1 MLVTRATPPF
11 HGFPID
17 TIGVGTRPSASFS
30 PGAFMRFSSILA
42 SFTLVLFAT
51 SSSGSAADVPANVV
65 LILADDLGYADLG
78 CYGAKDI
85 RSPHL
90 DKLASEGTRFT
101 NFTVAQ
107 AVCTASRA
115 GLLSGCYPNRIGLA
129 GALNHTSVNGIHSDE
144 ILLPELCKAKGF
156 ATACF
161 GKWHLGTRPIFDP
174 TRNGFDTWLGLP
186 YSNDNGPLHPTVRGI
201 PSLPLLEN
209 GVTVSLDPDQATL
222 TKLFT
227 ERAVKFIRANKS
239 QPFFLYVPHVMPH
252 VPIAASPAF
261 AGKSGRGLYGD
272 AVEELDWS
280 VGEILNAIKSNG
292 LDENTLVLFL
302 SDNGPF
308 LSYGDHAG
316 RANPFR
322 EGKLTTFE
330 GGVRVP
336 FIARWSGYIPSGLTC
351 NEAMNGIDVL
361 PTVARIIDAPLP
373 KRKIDGI
380 DLSPLLFGKPDAK
393 GRDAFAYYSGSELQ
407 AVRNGKWKLHL
418 PHDYLTVNGPVGMG
432 GKPAN
437 FANMAP
443 NSIEE
448 SGVRG
453 IASRHG
459 YKLAQQELALFDLDS
474 DPGETRNVAAEHPA
488 IVNQIEEIANAF
500 RRDLGDSLFKA
511 VGTGV
516 RTAGLDTP
524 QKAAFTR
531 LFDKEN
537 LMAWCI
543 VPFDSAKRSP
553 AERANM
559 LRELGIKRFAYDY
572 RAEHIPSFESEFA
585 ALKENGVELSAW
597 WFPMTLNEEAK
608 MTLSLFEKHQLHP
621 QLWVMGGGN
630 ANMSPVEAEAFA
642 VKETERIRTIALAAQ
657 KIGCTVGL
665 YNHGGWFGV
674 PENQIELIRRIGMP
688 NVGIVFN
695 LHHAHDQLDR
705 LPTVLAKL
713 MPHLLVINI
722 NGMQTDGERLGKKI
736 LPIGDGDR
744 DLEVLKTISESGF
757 KGPIGILNHT
767 DDDAKKRLE
776 LNMIGLEGLVSKL
789 FNTKNQ

>member
-1 MLVTRATPPF
+1 
-11 HGFPID
+11 
-17 TIGVGTRPSASFS
+17 
-30 PGAFMRFSSILA
+30 MRFLSTFVSLA
-42 SFTLVLFAT
+42 LLLFQML
-51 SSSGSAADVPANVV
+51 SSGKAAENPANIVV
-65 LILADDLGYADLG
+65 ILADDLGYADLG
-78 CYGAKDI
+78 CFGATDI
-85 RSPHL
+85 RTPHL
-90 DKLASEGTRFT
+90 DKLASQGTRFT
-101 NFTVAQ
+101 HFSVTQ

-115 GLLSGCYPNRIGLA
+115 ALMTGCYPNRIGLA
-129 GALNHTSVNGIHSDE
+129 GALNHTSLNGIHPDE
-144 ILLPELCKAKGF
+144 VLLPEICKAKGY

-161 GKWHLGTRPIFDP
+161 GKWHLGTRPAFDP
-174 TRNGFDTWLGLP
+174 IRNGFDTWLGLP

-201 PSLPLLEN
+201 PALPLIED
-209 GVTVSLDPDQATL
+209 GVVVGNDPDQSNFTR
-222 TKLFT
+222 LFT
-227 ERAVKFIRANKS
+227 EKAVKFISTNKS
-239 QPFFLYVPHVMPH
+239 RPFFLYVPHVMPH
-252 VPIAASPAF
+252 VPIAASQTF
-261 AGKSGRGLYGD
+261 AGKSSRGLYGD

-280 VGEILNAIKSNG
+280 VGEIMNAINRNG
-292 LDENTLVLFL
+292 LEENTLVLFL

-316 RANPFR
+316 RAHPFR

-336 FIARWSGYIPSGLTC
+336 FIARWPGHVPEGKTC
-351 NEAMNGIDVL
+351 TEAMNGIDVL
-361 PTVARIIDAPLP
+361 PTIAKIIDAPLP
-373 KRKIDGI
+373 NQKLDGL
-380 DLSPLLFGKPDAK
+380 DLSPLLLGKANAK
-393 GRDAFAYYSGSELQ
+393 GRETFAYYSGSELH

-418 PHDYLTVNGPVGMG
+418 PHDYLTVNGPVGTG

-459 YKLAQQELALFDLDS
+459 YKVAQQELALFDLDA
-474 DPGETRNVAAEHPA
+474 DPGETSNVASQNPT
-488 IVNQIEEIANAF
+488 IVNQIEMLVKGF
-500 RRDLGDSLFKA
+500 RTDLGDGLTKS
-511 VGTGV
+511 VGSGV
-516 RTAGLDTP
+516 RLAGFDT
-524 QKAAFTR
+524 QEKNAFNKR
-531 LFDKEN
+531 LFDREN

-553 AERANM
+553 RERASM
-559 LRELGIKRFAYDY
+559 LRELGIKKFAYDY
-572 RAEHIPSFESEFA
+572 RAEHIPSFESEIA
-585 ALKENGVELSAW
+585 ALKENGIELSAW

-630 ANMSPVEAEAFA
+630 TNMSADEAEAFA
-642 VKETERIRTIALAAQ
+642 NKEAERIRTIAAAAQ
-657 KIGCTVGL
+657 KIGSTVGL
-665 YNHGGWFGV
+665 YNHGGWFGI
-674 PENQIELIRRIGMP
+674 PENQVDLIRRVGMP

-705 LPTVLAKL
+705 LPTVLAKM

-744 DLEVLKTISESGF
+744 DLEILKVISDSGF
-757 KGPIGILNHT
+757 KGTIGILNHT
-767 DDDAKKRLE
+767 DEDARKRLE
-776 LNMIGLEGLVSKL
+776 LNMSGLESLVSKL
-789 FNTKNQ
+789 SNRKTNN

>member
-1 MLVTRATPPF
+1 MQL
-11 HGFPID
+11 
-17 TIGVGTRPSASFS
+17 PS
-30 PGAFMRFSSILA
+30 PLA
-42 SFTLVLFAT
+42 SLILIFFAT
-51 SSSGSAADVPANVV
+51 LAFGDIAERAPNVV

-78 CYGAKDI
+78 CYGATDI
-85 RSPHL
+85 RTPHL
-90 DKLASEGTRFT
+90 DLLASQGTRFA
-101 NFTVAQ
+101 NFSVAQ

-115 GLLSGCYPNRIGLA
+115 ALLSGCYPNRIGLA
-129 GALNHTSVNGIHSDE
+129 GALNHTSVNGIHPDE
-144 ILLPELCKAKGF
+144 ILLPELCKSQGF

-161 GKWHLGTRPIFDP
+161 GKWHLGTRPVFDP
-174 TRNGFDTWLGLP
+174 TRNGFDKWLGLP

-201 PSLPLLEN
+201 PPLPLIEN
-209 GVTVSLDPDQATL
+209 GTTISLDPDQSNF

-227 ERAVKFIRANKS
+227 ERAVKFISANKS

-252 VPIAASPAF
+252 VPIAVSPAF
-261 AGKSGRGLYGD
+261 AGKSSRGLYGD
-272 AVEELDWS
+272 VVEELDWS
-280 VGEILNAIKSNG
+280 VGEIMNAIKTNG
-292 LDENTLVLFL
+292 LDGDTLVLFL

-316 RANPFR
+316 RAQPFR

-330 GGVRVP
+330 GGMRVP
-336 FIARWSGYIPSGLTC
+336 FIARWSGPIPAGQTC
-351 NEAMNGIDVL
+351 IELINGIDLL
-361 PTVARIIDAPLP
+361 PSVAKIINAPLTN
-373 KRKIDGI
+373 RKIDGV
-380 DLSPLLFGKPDAK
+380 DLSPLLLGKPGAK
-393 GRDAFAYYSGSELQ
+393 GRETLAYYSGSELH
-407 AVRNGKWKLHL
+407 AVRSGKWKLHL
-418 PHDYLTVNGPVGMG
+418 PHDYLTVNGPVGTG

-459 YKLAQQELALFDLDS
+459 YKVAKQEFALFDLDA
-474 DPGETRNVAAEHPA
+474 DPGETVNVAKQNPA
-488 IVNQIEEIANAF
+488 VVSQLEELADMY
-500 RRDLGDSLFKA
+500 RRDLGDSLSKA

-516 RTAGLDTP
+516 RLAGFDSP
-524 QKAAFTR
+524 EKAAFNKA
-531 LFDKEN
+531 LFAKDN

-553 AERANM
+553 TERAGM

-585 ALKENGVELSAW
+585 ALKENGIELSAW
-597 WFPMTLNEEAK
+597 WFPTTLNEEAK
-608 MTLSLFEKHQLHP
+608 MTLKLFEKHQLHP
-621 QLWVMGGGN
+621 QLWVTGGGN
-630 ANMSPVEAEAFA
+630 TNMTADEAEAFA
-642 VKETERIRTIALAAQ
+642 NREAERIRTIAVAAQ
-657 KIGCTVGL
+657 KIGSTVGL

-674 PENQIELIRRIGMP
+674 PENQIELIRRIGMT

-722 NGMQTDGERLGKKI
+722 NGMQYDGERLGKKI
-736 LPIGDGDR
+736 LPIGEGDR
-744 DLEVLKTISESGF
+744 DLEVLKAISESGF

-767 DDDAKKRLE
+767 DEDAKTRLQR
-776 LNMIGLEGLVSKL
+776 NMAGLQALVAIA
-789 FNTKNQ
+789 TQ

>member
-1 MLVTRATPPF
+1 MQL
-11 HGFPID
+11 
-17 TIGVGTRPSASFS
+17 SS
-30 PGAFMRFSSILA
+30 PLA
-42 SFTLVLFAT
+42 SLILIFFAT
-51 SSSGSAADVPANVV
+51 LAFGDVAERAPNVV

-78 CYGAKDI
+78 CYGATNI
-85 RSPHL
+85 RTPHL
-90 DKLASEGTRFT
+90 DLLASQGTRFA
-101 NFTVAQ
+101 NFSVAQ

-115 GLLSGCYPNRIGLA
+115 ALLSGCYPNRIGLA
-129 GALNHTSVNGIHSDE
+129 GALNHTSVNGIHPDE
-144 ILLPELCKAKGF
+144 ILLPELCKSQGF

-161 GKWHLGTRPIFDP
+161 GKWHLGTRPVFDP
-174 TRNGFDTWLGLP
+174 TRNGFDKWLGLP

-201 PSLPLLEN
+201 PPLPLIEN
-209 GVTVSLDPDQATL
+209 GTTISLDPDQSNF

-227 ERAVKFIRANKS
+227 ERAVKFISANKS

-252 VPIAASPAF
+252 VPIAVSPAF
-261 AGKSGRGLYGD
+261 AGKSSRGLYGD
-272 AVEELDWS
+272 VVEELDWS
-280 VGEILNAIKSNG
+280 VGEIMNAIKTNG
-292 LDENTLVLFL
+292 LDGDTLVLFL

-316 RANPFR
+316 RAQPFR

-330 GGVRVP
+330 GGMRVP
-336 FIARWSGYIPSGLTC
+336 FIARWSGPIPAGQTC
-351 NEAMNGIDVL
+351 IELINGIDLL
-361 PTVARIIDAPLP
+361 PSVARIIHAPLTN
-373 KRKIDGI
+373 RKIDGV
-380 DLSPLLFGKPDAK
+380 DLSPLLLGKPGAK
-393 GRDAFAYYSGSELQ
+393 GRETLAYYSGSELH
-407 AVRNGKWKLHL
+407 AVRSGKWKLHL
-418 PHDYLTVNGPVGMG
+418 PHDYLTVNGPVGTG

-459 YKLAQQELALFDLDS
+459 YKVAKQEFALFDLDA
-474 DPGETRNVAAEHPA
+474 DPGETVNVAKQNPA
-488 IVNQIEEIANAF
+488 VVSQLEELADMY
-500 RRDLGDSLFKA
+500 RRDLGDSLSKA

-516 RTAGLDTP
+516 RLAGFDSP
-524 QKAAFTR
+524 EKAALNKA
-531 LFDKEN
+531 LFAKDN

-553 AERANM
+553 TERASM

-585 ALKENGVELSAW
+585 ALKENGIELSAW
-597 WFPMTLNEEAK
+597 WFPTTLNEEAK
-608 MTLSLFEKHQLHP
+608 MTLKLFEKYQLHP
-621 QLWVMGGGN
+621 QLWVTGGGN
-630 ANMSPVEAEAFA
+630 TNMTADEAEAFA
-642 VKETERIRTIALAAQ
+642 NREAERIRTIAVAAQ
-657 KIGCTVGL
+657 KIGSTVGL

-674 PENQIELIRRIGMP
+674 PENQIELIRRIGMT
-688 NVGIVFN
+688 NVGIIFN

-722 NGMQTDGERLGKKI
+722 NGMQYDGERLGKKI
-736 LPIGDGDR
+736 LPIGEGDR
-744 DLEVLKTISESGF
+744 DLEVLKAISESGF

-767 DDDAKKRLE
+767 DEDAKTRLQR
-776 LNMIGLEGLVSKL
+776 NMAGLQALVAIA
-789 FNTKNQ
+789 TQ